1 MRPDSQS
8 DEEEDGVALGGEV
21 RDVLGDNGP
30 ALRAGGCRD
39 VRVRC
44 AAQAS
49 FADVDRVVTV
59 LFPQQAGRCCRE
71 HLIDQERGHASSAWR
86 CGAVLW
92 LRSAIARLRLIRS
105 LISSGCSAA

>member
-21 RDVLGDNGP
+21 RDILGDDGP

-39 VRVRC
+39 LRVRG
-44 AAQAS
+44 AAQADL
-49 FADVDRVVTV
+49 ADVDRVVTV
-59 LFPQQAGRCCRE
+59 LVPQQAGRCCRE

-86 CGAVLW
+86 CWAFMW
-92 LRSAIARLRLIRS
+92 LRSAIAWLRPIRALTS
-105 LISSGCSAA
+105 LGCSGA